1 MLSCLL
7 LANHRGACL
16 CKEALPR
23 VQTQGSIK
31 GHVHPLVCGMKEPVA
46 SETWGLKSANNTQ
59 IAGPTKGYL
68 SCPWWLRSAVSLQED
83 ARSDGILIKMAQ
95 SYKEFM
101 VMDDRGRDGW
111 MASLTQWMWVWVDSG
126 VGDGQGGLVCCGS
139 WGHKELDMTE
149 RLI

>member
-7 LANHRGACL
+7 PANHRGARL
-16 CKEALPR
+16 CKETLPR

-31 GHVHPLVCGMKEPVA
+31 GHVHPLACRMKEPVA
-46 SETWGLKSANNTQ
+46 SETSGLKSASNAQ

-83 ARSDGILIKMAQ
+83 ARSDGTLIKMAQ

-101 VMDDRGRDGW
+101 VMDDKGRDGW
-111 MASLTQWMWVWVDSG
+111 MASLTQWTWVWVD
-126 VGDGQGGLVCCGS
+126 CRS
-139 WGHKELDMTE
+139 W
-149 RLI
+149 